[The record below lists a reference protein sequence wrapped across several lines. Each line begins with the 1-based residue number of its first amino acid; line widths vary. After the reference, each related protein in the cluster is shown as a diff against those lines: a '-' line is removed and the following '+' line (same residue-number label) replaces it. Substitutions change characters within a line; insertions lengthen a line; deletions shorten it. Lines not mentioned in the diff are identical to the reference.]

1 MESALTADFSADALA
16 NIQLKADDM
25 NSDLHASAQYRAH
38 LCGVMARRAVIKMT
52 G

>member
-1 MESALTADFSADALA
+1 VADFCAAALA
-16 NIQLKADDM
+16 NMQIKADDM
-25 NSDLHASAQYRAH
+25 NSDLHASAQYCAH